1 MNDSQRLNAKLGQK
15 GQRPL
20 SDSEFMNGLLA
31 RCGCEELVFPGQ
43 MMVPRTFCLLF
54 ERVLDRLDQVEGE
67 LDRLKSFTPTTT

>member
-1 MNDSQRLNAKLGQK
+1 MMDSERLDETLGRT

-54 ERVLDRLDQVEGE
+54 ERILDRLDTVEGE
-67 LDRLKSFTPTTT
+67 LDRLKSFTPTIT